1 MNVML
6 EVDGTMHRIELS
18 DESPLLDVGRL
29 PQNHI
34 TLLEPTSISGRHL
47 TIRWSDG
54 WWVQDS
60 STNGT
65 RVNGNWFRGSAVALD
80 VDSVLEV
87 EGHVLIVHDLPA
99 PLSAATDR
107 ARSLLQLS
115 VGDGSVTLHAGQGEV
130 VASIP
135 PQQYGLLRELAVRWR
150 GLEFAPLDRE
160 REFALLG
167 SLEADADPNVRLH
180 QCRCRLRRWW
190 RELRKSEGRALQGL
204 PRDLLEVQA
213 AGVRLT
219 LEAAAVRVEGLELE
233 RPVRT
238 GS

>member
-6 EVDGTMHRIELS
+6 EVDGKMHRVELS

-34 TLLEPTSISGRHL
+34 TLHEPSSISGRHL

-65 RVNGNWFRGSAVALD
+65 RVNGSWFRGSAVALD

-87 EGHVLIVHDLPA
+87 EGHVLIVHDLPV
-99 PLSAATDR
+99 PVSEATDR
-107 ARSLLQLS
+107 ARSLLLLALN
-115 VGDGSVTLHAGQGEV
+115 DGVVKLHAGQGEV
-130 VASIP
+130 IAAIP
-135 PQQYGLLRELAVRWR
+135 PQQYNLLRELVMRWR
-150 GLEFAPLDRE
+150 GLEFGSVDRE
-160 REFALLG
+160 QEFALLG
-167 SLEADADPNVRLH
+167 SLEAGADPNVRLH
-180 QCRCRLRRWW
+180 QCRCRLRKWW
-190 RELRKSEGRALQGL
+190 RELRKTEPRALQGL

-213 AGVRLT
+213 GGVRLT
-219 LEAAAVRVEGLELE
+219 LEAAAVDVESYELE
-233 RPVRT
+233 RPQR
-238 GS
+238 G